1 MPLSPHTLDPPQQ
14 SALPPVT
21 GFRSL
26 ALRRL
31 LSRHGQLWQQQVS
44 TELTSVQFGVLLCLG
59 HSPEGLVQSE
69 LGARLHLDKAT
80 VTELVRRMG
89 RRGLVTV
96 HRDPDDGR
104 RRIVSLT
111 TAGHG
116 ILTELHGPAVQVDRL
131 LLAGLDAAEQRE
143 LDRLLTRALTAEDA
157 AGRDQP

>member
-1 MPLSPHTLDPPQQ
+1 M
-14 SALPPVT
+14 
-21 GFRSL
+21 
-26 ALRRL
+26 
-31 LSRHGQLWQQQVS
+31 
-44 TELTSVQFGVLLCLG
+44 QFGVLLCLG

-89 RRGLVTV
+89 RRGLVTAN
-96 HRDPDDGR
+96 RDPDDGR

-111 TAGHG
+111 TAGRR

-131 LLAGLDAAEQRE
+131 LLAGLDAAEQQE